1 MAGGYSGGWFYVV
14 LFELTNPVCWIK
26 LNSDSY
32 PDFSF
37 YIPFNHKYN
46 TLNLYSNEN
55 RDSCLRILHCL
66 YQRMQSCRL
75 HLANIK
81 CLARSAVPISSQK
94 SSQSVYGQKVLRVPQ
109 PPLRSRYRQ
118 VAPRRRHMSL
128 SAALWPTAT
137 VTWRGCAARRT
148 LIRSAHV
155 ETATGTNGNIA
166 QS

>member
-1 MAGGYSGGWFYVV
+1 M
-14 LFELTNPVCWIK
+14 
-26 LNSDSY
+26 
-32 PDFSF
+32 
-37 YIPFNHKYN
+37 
-46 TLNLYSNEN
+46 NLYSNEN

-94 SSQSVYGQKVLRVPQ
+94 SSQSVYGQKVLRAPQ

-148 LIRSAHV
+148 EIRSCGNCHGNEWEPV
-155 ETATGTNGNIA
+155 TTVNPNKDNIHCMRHETCFHEFRSIGLIVIPIPLYINVSTFIL
-166 QS
+166 

>member
-1 MAGGYSGGWFYVV
+1 
-14 LFELTNPVCWIK
+14 
-26 LNSDSY
+26 
-32 PDFSF
+32 
-37 YIPFNHKYN
+37 
-46 TLNLYSNEN
+46 
-55 RDSCLRILHCL
+55 
-66 YQRMQSCRL
+66 MQSCRL

-94 SSQSVYGQKVLRVPQ
+94 SSQSVYGQKVLRAPQ

-148 LIRSAHV
+148 EIRSCGNCHGNEWEPV
-155 ETATGTNGNIA
+155 TIMNHETIRENPLLSAKRLHRPNGLCRPAMTANPHI
-166 QS
+166 SKIRGFWIWIRKGLRSSRISLWLTPPGR